1 MEYTSIIIYASIG
14 LLSGFMSGMFGIGGG
29 TVRIPL
35 LYLAGL
41 PLLGAFAINLFV
53 IPFSS
58 LVGAITHRRN
68 IDKKIA
74 VYVIIGGVL
83 GSAIGA
89 FLVGLIPTL
98 FLAIIFVVLAAIT
111 VSGMY
116 LDRIAPKFASKI
128 NPSPKVILT
137 GSFLLNLVTGMR
149 GGSGGSLF
157 SPFLRAVKL
166 DIHRAIATALFATIF
181 TALAGLMV
189 YWHRGDLIWLPAL
202 CVVIS
207 SVVGARV
214 GSRVSL
220 KTKSARL
227 EMGLAV
233 LVVALAFVTV
243 GKALWGEG

>member
-58 LVGAITHRRN
+58 IVGAISHRRN
-68 IDKKIA
+68 IDKKVAI
-74 VYVIIGGVL
+74 YVIIGGVL

-89 FLVGLIPTL
+89 FCVGLIPTL
-98 FLAIIFVVLAAIT
+98 ILAIIFVALAGIT
-111 VSGMY
+111 VSAMY
-116 LDRIAPKFASKI
+116 LDRIAPKFAAKI

-137 GSFLLNLVTGMR
+137 VSFLLNLITGMR

-166 DIHRAIATALFATIF
+166 NIHRAIATALFATIF

-207 SVVGARV
+207 SVVGVRV
-214 GSRVSL
+214 GSMVSL

-227 EMGLAV
+227 ETGLAI
-233 LVVALAFVTV
+233 LVVALAFIILY
-243 GKALWGEG
+243 KALWGEA

>member
-1 MEYTSIIIYASIG
+1 MDYTSIIIYASIG

-74 VYVIIGGVL
+74 IYVIIGGVL

-98 FLAIIFVVLAAIT
+98 FLAIIFVVLAAMT

-128 NPSPKVILT
+128 NPSPRIILI
-137 GSFLLNLVTGMR
+137 GSFLLNLITGMR

-189 YWHRGDLIWLPAL
+189 YWRRGDIIWLPAL

-207 SVVGARV
+207 SVVGVRV
-214 GSRVSL
+214 GSMVSL

-227 EMGLAV
+227 ETGLAV
-233 LVVALAFVTV
+233 LVVTLAFVTV
-243 GKALWGEG
+243 CKAVWGEG

>member
-14 LLSGFMSGMFGIGGG
+14 LLSGFMGGMFGMGGG

-58 LVGAITHRRN
+58 LVGAISHRRN
-68 IDKKIA
+68 IDKKVAI
-74 VYVIIGGVL
+74 YVIIGGTL

-89 FLVGLIPTL
+89 FFVGFIPTL
-98 FLAIIFVVLAAIT
+98 ILAIIFMALAVIT
-111 VSGMY
+111 VSTMY

-137 GSFLLNLVTGMR
+137 ISFFLNLISGMR

-157 SPFLRAVKL
+157 SAFLRAVKL
-166 DIHRAIATALFATIF
+166 NIHRAIATSLFATIF

-189 YWHRGDLIWLPAL
+189 YWHRGNIIWLPAL

-207 SVVGARV
+207 SVVGVRV
-214 GSRVSL
+214 GSMVSL

-227 EMGLAV
+227 EMGLAI
-233 LVVALAFVTV
+233 LVVGLAFITV
-243 GKALWGEG
+243 YKALWGEG